1 MLKETLIEIF
11 ERDLNKLKIEISSYS
26 DESNLWII
34 EKNIKNS
41 GGNLCLHLIGNLNQ
55 FICGV
60 IGKSGYIR
68 NREAEFNDKNIPKK
82 ILLKSIDDSIEN
94 IITILKSMEE
104 EEFQTIYPIDVFN
117 QKMTTGFFLIHLTT
131 HLNYHLGQI
140 NYHRRLIS
148 G

>member
-26 DESNLWII
+26 DESKLWII
-34 EKNIKNS
+34 DKNIKNS
-41 GGNLCLHLIGNLNQ
+41 GGNLCLHLVGNLNQ

-68 NREAEFNDKNIPKK
+68 NRDAEFNDKNIPKK

-94 IITILKSMEE
+94 IITILKSLEE
-104 EEFQTIYPIDVFN
+104 EDFKTMYPIDVFN

-140 NYHRRLIS
+140 NYHRRIIGS
-148 G
+148 